1 METKKKSACVAGIVT
16 ITFYN
21 QFGKIVDRIEQRQ
34 CAGKQQVV
42 WAPKDLPAGIY
53 YFRLEAGERQAG
65 GKLLPVR

>member
-34 CAGKQQVV
+34 CAGKQQVA
-42 WAPKDLPAGIY
+42 WSPELPGGIY
-53 YFRLEAGERQAG
+53 YFRLEAGEQQES
-65 GKLLPVR
+65 GKVVLVR